1 MPAHFQWK
9 LPVWVLAVNTD
20 ADSQETHT
28 DPCSFKMETLCII
41 DPISQEGPSLTFALS
56 DTFSKKTPIINYHIL
71 LHGDTVDKILHR
83 LQSVLNPF

>member
-1 MPAHFQWK
+1 
-9 LPVWVLAVNTD
+9 
-20 ADSQETHT
+20 
-28 DPCSFKMETLCII
+28 METLCII